1 MDGAAQPWK
10 VADLNRESEFNME
23 IRIYKIYNTY
33 KKYKKY
39 KNKIKAVYRCVKLTE
54 ESCEIPL
61 LIVDSKKWPR

>member
-1 MDGAAQPWK
+1 MDSAAQSWK

-23 IRIYKIYNTY
+23 ITIYKIYNT
-33 KKYKKY
+33 YKKY

-61 LIVDSKKWPR
+61 LIVDSKK